1 MHVACSIDCSIGIK
15 LLCMQVTENPWNFE
29 VDFVRFKKNKQMNSG
44 ATWLAEDQ
52 LTGSSNILQNSSE
65 TI

>member
-1 MHVACSIDCSIGIK
+1 
-15 LLCMQVTENPWNFE
+15 MQVTENPWNFE